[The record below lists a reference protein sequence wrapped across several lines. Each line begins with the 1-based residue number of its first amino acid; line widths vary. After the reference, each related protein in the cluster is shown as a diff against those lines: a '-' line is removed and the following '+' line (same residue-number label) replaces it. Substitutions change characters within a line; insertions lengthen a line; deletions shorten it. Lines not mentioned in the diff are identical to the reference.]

1 MSELLPCPST
11 IPPAQPSKVV
21 AALRKWHEIYSQ
33 DVIRMND
40 TAARDPEKVAMV
52 IALRADTRAALAEL
66 GEARPHAAFDKYG
79 EWKDRP

>member
-21 AALRKWHEIYSQ
+21 AALRKLMPILEEADS
-33 DVIRMND
+33 
-40 TAARDPEKVAMV
+40 
-52 IALRADTRAALAEL
+52 ALRDFSIYPRFRHAAHRVNEALAEL